1 MKIKDGI
8 YWIGTLNPTLRTF
21 DVIMN
26 TEYGTTYNS
35 YLITDEKTVIIDAGA
50 RKFTDLYLEK
60 VKSATDPAKVD
71 YIVVQ
76 HSEPDHTGAL
86 QYLLELC
93 PNAQVLCSKP
103 AAKWLGEIMNRDFNV
118 RTVED
123 GEEISI
129 GRRTLCFRLIPFWH
143 WPDTLCTYVKED
155 KLLFTCDGLGAHFC
169 DERMYDDLVD
179 EDIYAQQFAHYYN
192 SIMRPFADKI
202 YDGVQ
207 RIKELDIEIICP
219 SHGPMLRSYPWKAV
233 KLYEEWSD
241 AQRKRVPSAAIFYAS
256 AYGNT
261 RLMAEAIAEGASKHV
276 QTAVFD
282 AGRADAAVMR
292 SALESSTGICI
303 GSCTINGDALAPIW
317 SLMSLFALVNRKGKT
332 AAAFGSFGWS
342 GEAVGMI
349 QERLKGLRIPVVESG
364 LKFCFVP
371 TEAELAKCRAFGEE
385 FAQGLASK

>member
-123 GEEISI
+123 GEEVSI
-129 GRRTLCFRLIPFWH
+129 GRGTLCFRLIPFWH
-143 WPDTLCTYVKED
+143 WPDTLCTYV
-155 KLLFTCDGLGAHFC
+155 
-169 DERMYDDLVD
+169 
-179 EDIYAQQFAHYYN
+179 
-192 SIMRPFADKI
+192 
-202 YDGVQ
+202 
-207 RIKELDIEIICP
+207 
-219 SHGPMLRSYPWKAV
+219 
-233 KLYEEWSD
+233 
-241 AQRKRVPSAAIFYAS
+241 
-256 AYGNT
+256 
-261 RLMAEAIAEGASKHV
+261 
-276 QTAVFD
+276 
-282 AGRADAAVMR
+282 
-292 SALESSTGICI
+292 
-303 GSCTINGDALAPIW
+303 
-317 SLMSLFALVNRKGKT
+317 
-332 AAAFGSFGWS
+332 
-342 GEAVGMI
+342 
-349 QERLKGLRIPVVESG
+349 
-364 LKFCFVP
+364 
-371 TEAELAKCRAFGEE
+371 
-385 FAQGLASK
+385 